1 MANLMPQEVEVWY
14 LIPALR
20 REIAKILVNEN
31 KISQKEASNILGLTE
46 SAISQYLKEK
56 RAKEIIFSEKDIK
69 KIRIYTKKMIKDKS
83 KSIHYLYLL
92 SKQLKKKE
100 IICEVHKKYDKKLSN
115 NCKICFKN

>member
-83 KSIHYLYLL
+83 KSIQYLYLL

-100 IICEVHKKYDKKLSN
+100 IICEVHKKHDKKLSN